1 MVLKS
6 IFVKTDL
13 KLKKM
18 KKIFLLLAILLI
30 GKVLFAQ
37 TFVVPKD
44 YVFNTPEDFRKY
56 EQQIIQ
62 CIDYLCQT
70 PLNMQVANRQKASD
84 FFIKWIYGTPDISVV
99 VYKKIIPFI
108 DNKPLF
114 EIFLC
119 GYVKKDFE
127 LKTDKQT
134 YDCYLN
140 GLIYVIKFYEI
151 NRKFIRRSAS
161 IEKYA
166 KLYRQGKLEG
176 YLKQKLEES

>member
-1 MVLKS
+1 MKRV
-6 IFVKTDL
+6 FVT
-13 KLKKM
+13 
-18 KKIFLLLAILLI
+18 LAILLFGEI
-30 GKVLFAQ
+30 LSAQ
-37 TFVVPKD
+37 TFVVPED
-44 YVFNTPEDFRKY
+44 YVLNSPQDFRQY
-56 EQQIIQ
+56 EQQIDQ
-62 CIDYLCQT
+62 CIDYLYQT
-70 PLNMQVANRQKASD
+70 PLNKQIANRQNASD

-140 GLIYVIKFYEI
+140 GIIYVIKFYEK
-151 NRKFIRRSAS
+151 NRKFVRRSAS
-161 IEKYA
+161 IEKYT
-166 KLYRQGKLEG
+166 KLYRQGKLEQ
-176 YLKQKLEES
+176 YLKQKLEEM